1 MGHYSFLRDLEES
14 KVAVNVVKV
23 YIEELY
29 NKKGQTVTIT
39 ELERERQ
46 GEGDIE
52 IKPSKGRKYT
62 VEVKYDMMAKKTG
75 NLCFETH
82 NIKGKLTG
90 ISSTK
95 AKEVHYVVPDETGY
109 MLYMFKAK
117 KLKAYL
123 FDTANTSKFR
133 SVKGGDR
140 WSTFMLLVKRE
151 VIDKDKVAYK
161 VEHIDA

>member
-23 YIEELY
+23 YIEKLY
-29 NKKGQTVTIT
+29 KEMGSVVTIT
-39 ELERERQ
+39 ELEKARQ
-46 GEGDIE
+46 KEGDIE
-52 IKPSKGRKYT
+52 IADDCGGKFT

-90 ISSTK
+90 ISSTE
-95 AKEVHYVVPDETGY
+95 AEEVYYVVPDETGY
-109 MLYMFKAK
+109 MLYMFNTK
-117 KLKAYL
+117 KLKSYL
-123 FDTANTSKFR
+123 FDAANTSKFR